1 MKKSQISLE
10 FVMLISLVFLVFIG
24 FMALMQNQFSQ
35 LNEEEDYSSMYNIA
49 NLIKNE
55 VLIASKVHDNYIRKF
70 EMPLALNGKDYTV
83 DLQKDVLTIKITGE
97 DSSVTV
103 ILPVQVKGGFIEKNE
118 AGQMEHCITKNQHD
132 GVRIARNQASI
143 ELEEDV
149 NLKDIDNDGILEIN
163 SGNEFSAYVRM
174 NCIDNI
180 QTVGFSLQLTNVD
193 YIGYELIYQ
202 YNEFGVLQTQF
213 INPFFYEKPTE
224 DPQEGF
230 AVKPEKPY
238 LSFIIPQKKGQA
250 SSGSGNIVKLN
261 LTALSGTAK
270 IEFVPERIF
279 LIDNTATELTKEA
292 LPSSNIPAEID
303 II

>member
-143 ELEEDV
+143 ELEENA

-163 SGNEFSAYVRM
+163 SENEFSAYVRM

-180 QTVGFSLQLTNVD
+180 QQVAFSLQLTNVN
-193 YIGYELIYQ
+193 YLGYELIYQ

-213 INPFFYEKPTE
+213 VNPFFYREPDRDSIFRE
-224 DPQEGF
+224 PSGS
-230 AVKPEKPY
+230 Y
-238 LSFIIPQKKGQA
+238 LTFTIPQKSGQA
-250 SSGSGNIVKLN
+250 SSGSGNVIKLR
-261 LTALSGTAK
+261 LKASSGLAK
-270 IEFVPERIF
+270 IEFVPDTIS
-279 LIDNTATELTKEA
+279 LMDNTATYLTKEA
-292 LPSSNIPAEID
+292 LPSSNIPAEIE